1 MLPARQ
7 HSEAI
12 LYPEVALQRQPPHN
26 LQPADA
32 DLFAKE
38 YTRLLPATRVAHWQG
53 LRVNAYGAAF
63 AGWQVVDGSLRNDA
77 QLARY
82 NWKTVLRLRLQQRAL
97 QVPRLLLFAE
107 EWSQGYFHWLCDA
120 LPRLWALQPHWGS
133 HAVWLPRAY
142 DLEYVRTTL
151 QLLGL
156 APQFF
161 ERGTYLLAK
170 DVQLATMVAPPGNY
184 RPEALQALFAALSQA
199 AAIAPATPL
208 PFAEVPTVLFVSRAK
223 APRRFIAQEELML
236 EMLAPLGVQLV
247 YMEDLDM
254 LQKLQALRHCTL
266 LIGLHGAGLTNM
278 LFMPPGGAVL
288 ELRFA
293 ADAHNN
299 AYFSLADAMGHRY
312 YYLKGKGSHPDT
324 HSANLVID
332 PAVVADTV
340 RTILQG

>member
-1 MLPARQ
+1 MPLARKLAQ
-7 HSEAI
+7 AV
-12 LYPEVALQRQPPHN
+12 LYPETTLHRTPPQH
-26 LQPADA
+26 LLPEDA
-32 DLFAKE
+32 ALFAKE
-38 YTRLLPATRVAHWQG
+38 YTRVLPPTRTEHWQH

-63 AGWQVVDGSLRNDA
+63 AGWQVVPGSLRNEA

-82 NWKTVLRLRLQQRAL
+82 NWKTVLRLRLQARAL
-97 QVPRLLLFAE
+97 RVPSLLLFAE

-120 LPRLWALQPHWGS
+120 LPRLWALQPYWGS

-161 ERGTYLLAK
+161 EAGTYLYAK

-184 RPEALQALFAALSQA
+184 RPAALQDLYAALSQA
-199 AAIAPATPL
+199 AATAPATPL
-208 PFAEVPTVLFVSRAK
+208 PFAEVPTALFVSRAK
-223 APRRFIAQEELML
+223 APRRFIAQEEQML

-293 ADAHNN
+293 EDGHNN
-299 AYFSLADAMGHRY
+299 AYFSLAHAMGHRY